1 MGLSTMSDLD
11 YHITTMLTVP
21 TSKAPAI
28 DLLLS
33 SVIGKSREIQIASHK
48 CMTCGGDAVD
58 FKDDIS
64 RKEYNISGMC
74 QECQNIIFG

>member
-1 MGLSTMSDLD
+1 MSDLD

-48 CMTCGGDAVD
+48 CMTCG
-58 FKDDIS
+58 
-64 RKEYNISGMC
+64 
-74 QECQNIIFG
+74 